1 MNLIMIG
8 GSAAL
13 KIQSIVKQSADD
25 ISVTIYPNIRAFLD
39 AASQR
44 SLTFER
50 LLVLEDG
57 YSCLGNSAQAVL
69 SQFLSF
75 MSSAYPSLP
84 IIALGKR
91 NQDMTDLSLALSA
104 TVSLSMDAAK
114 INSPTIIDMII
125 QPLELLK
132 TRYADRIIDPTATS
146 EPVAEK
152 TTANQKPAKPE
163 KHGLFGH
170 KNNRNSLKAGTSPD
184 TPLTKQTGASNSDLG
199 APSANVNPFAEAQ
212 QTNIN
217 PFAPASGTS
226 PVANPFD
233 NAQQPANP
241 FENAG
246 QSANSNP
253 FASVSGTSPAVAQ
266 AQQPSNPFES
276 QASSSNP
283 FDNQASASNPFDNQ
297 AQQSSTPTSV
307 MPEPVSASPF
317 DNPDIPVTPQKRE
330 RHGLFGRKK
339 NKASASTV
347 APVSPAP
354 QQPTANTNPF
364 ESQSQSPVQNANLFE
379 TATQQNINPFSSQ
392 TSEAQSTGTTPLQ
405 PASDAR
411 PLESQA
417 QQSNSDFDPFSI
429 PMESAFPQS
438 TQNTNPFAS
447 ESSPAQPAQPAIQEE
462 NNTADTE
469 IDPFSNPFD
478 DVEAGSTPAPQETSS
493 TGTVSDASAVE
504 EFDPF
509 SIPLAPSPLDN
520 SPSETPIQEFSPFS
534 SGAKNPSTEAFF
546 AGQTAENLGSVEPLE
561 EVKNPVE
568 NPLFQPYVDEKPAEP
583 APVTKSSKNQISDL
597 ASAPEQIYGRD
608 LKADFDEISPVPFV
622 PAMPEMPSSSQA
634 HPTIK
639 ANVNVDDYDFSRA
652 VKNLPRKANR
662 SEPVIEEADS
672 TNIANIPYVDDTRY
686 NQQFAPAP
694 RVVEK
699 IVEKEV
705 YISSNSGTP
714 VEKLLELNQQ
724 AVVIIT
730 GDRRSGVT
738 YTALNLA
745 SLYGR
750 RVSTLLV
757 DLDTETYGG
766 QLYQDLG
773 YLCSE
778 EENVQNGLTRLR
790 GVNMLQNLVMH
801 DSDAGYDYLF
811 SLIGNQ
817 KPSEE
822 NYKNIQEVL
831 LAQKYYQLTI
841 VDCPW
846 SKLKYFT
853 ELAVRSKVLICV
865 EPDISGC
872 HNTIE
877 LLNDIPATN
886 RLSQALE
893 RNGAFVSKLGTDSNT
908 LLTNLKWIGDTFN
921 IDVDSGDTPWH
932 TLRVLGSANR
942 ENLVS
947 VMKKL

>member
-13 KIQSIVKQSADD
+13 KIQSIIKQSADD
-25 ISVTIYPNIRAFLD
+25 ISATIYPNMRAFLD

-50 LLVLEDG
+50 LLILEDG

-132 TRYADRIIDPTATS
+132 TRYADRIIDPTATPELS
-146 EPVAEK
+146 AE
-152 TTANQKPAKPE
+152 TPAPQKKAQPE
-163 KHGLFGH
+163 KHSLFGH
-170 KNNRNSLKAGTSPD
+170 KSNKNSEKAGTSPV
-184 TPLTKQTGASNSDLG
+184 TPLNRQTGAPNSDLG
-199 APSANVNPFAEAQ
+199 APSANVNPFAEVQAD
-212 QTNIN
+212 NIN
-217 PFAPASGTS
+217 PFASPAGTA

-233 NAQQPANP
+233 NAHQPANP
-241 FENAG
+241 FESQPQQPASNV
-246 QSANSNP
+246 NP
-253 FASVSGTSPAVAQ
+253 FENQ
-266 AQQPSNPFES
+266 AQQPASNVNPFAT
-276 QASSSNP
+276 Q
-283 FDNQASASNPFDNQ
+283 
-297 AQQSSTPTSV
+297 
-307 MPEPVSASPF
+307 
-317 DNPDIPVTPQKRE
+317 
-330 RHGLFGRKK
+330 
-339 NKASASTV
+339 
-347 APVSPAP
+347 P
-354 QQPTANTNPF
+354 QQP
-364 ESQSQSPVQNANLFE
+364 
-379 TATQQNINPFSSQ
+379 I
-392 TSEAQSTGTTPLQ
+392 
-405 PASDAR
+405 
-411 PLESQA
+411 
-417 QQSNSDFDPFSI
+417 
-429 PMESAFPQS
+429 
-438 TQNTNPFAS
+438 
-447 ESSPAQPAQPAIQEE
+447 SPAQPAVNQAPQGTFPAQPPEEQAQVNVNPFSTPSSEVQSSGTAVQQSLNNDNSSEDDFDPFAIPMELESTQPTSSNTPAEE
-462 NNTADTE
+462 E
-469 IDPFSNPFD
+469 IDPFS
-478 DVEAGSTPAPQETSS
+478 TPIAPIAQEQPV

-509 SIPLAPSPLDN
+509 AIPLAPSPLDN
-520 SPSETPIQEFSPFS
+520 SSSETPIQEFSPFS
-534 SGAKNPSTEAFF
+534 SGAKNPSTQSFF
-546 AGQTAENLGSVEPLE
+546 AGQGTENSGSVETPE
-561 EVKNPVE
+561 EVKKPAE

-597 ASAPEQIYGRD
+597 APASERTFGRD
-608 LKADFDEISPVPFV
+608 LKADFDEISPIPFAPV
-622 PAMPEMPSSSQA
+622 LPEMQSSSQV

-652 VKNLPRKANR
+652 VKNLPKKANR

-672 TNIANIPYVDDTRY
+672 ANISNIPYVDDTRY

-705 YISSNSGTP
+705 YVSSNSGTP

-750 RVSTLLV
+750 RLSTLLV
-757 DLDTETYGG
+757 DLDTDTYGG

-822 NYKNIQEVL
+822 NYKNIQDVL

-841 VDCPW
+841 IDCPW
-846 SKLKYFT
+846 NKLKYFT
-853 ELAVRSKVLICV
+853 ELAARSKVLICV

-877 LLNDIPATN
+877 LLNDIPATS
-886 RLSQALE
+886 RLSQAIE
-893 RNGAFVSKLGTDSNT
+893 RNGAFVSKLGTDANT

-921 IDVDSGDTPWH
+921 IDVDNGDTPWH
-932 TLRVLGSANR
+932 TLRVLGTANR
-942 ENLVS
+942 ENLAS

>member
-13 KIQSIVKQSADD
+13 KIRSIIKQSADD
-25 ISVTIYPNIRAFLD
+25 ISATTYPNMRAFLD

-50 LLVLEDG
+50 LLILEDG

-91 NQDMTDLSLALSA
+91 NQAMTDLSLALSA
-104 TVSLSMDAAK
+104 TVSLSMDATK

-132 TRYADRIIDPTATS
+132 TRYADRIIDPTATPES
-146 EPVAEK
+146 SAE
-152 TTANQKPAKPE
+152 TPAPQKKAQPE
-163 KHGLFGH
+163 KHSLFGH
-170 KNNRNSLKAGTSPD
+170 KNNKNSAKAGISPV
-184 TPLTKQTGASNSDLG
+184 TPLNRQTGAPNSDLG
-199 APSANVNPFAEAQ
+199 APSANVNPFAEVQAD
-212 QTNIN
+212 NISL
-217 PFAPASGTS
+217 FASPAGTV

-241 FENAG
+241 FDNQPQ
-246 QSANSNP
+246 QSATPASN
-253 FASVSGTSPAVAQ
+253 
-266 AQQPSNPFES
+266 
-276 QASSSNP
+276 NP
-283 FDNQASASNPFDNQ
+283 FDNL
-297 AQQSSTPTSV
+297 
-307 MPEPVSASPF
+307 
-317 DNPDIPVTPQKRE
+317 DIPVASQKKE
-330 RHGLFGRKK
+330 KHGLFGRKK
-339 NKASASTV
+339 NKASAPAV
-347 APVSPAP
+347 APAVAPAQLPVANVNPFDTQP
-354 QQPTANTNPF
+354 QQP
-364 ESQSQSPVQNANLFE
+364 
-379 TATQQNINPFSSQ
+379 I
-392 TSEAQSTGTTPLQ
+392 
-405 PASDAR
+405 
-411 PLESQA
+411 
-417 QQSNSDFDPFSI
+417 
-429 PMESAFPQS
+429 
-438 TQNTNPFAS
+438 
-447 ESSPAQPAQPAIQEE
+447 SPAQPAVNQAPQVTSPAQPPEE
-462 NNTADTE
+462 QANVNLT
-469 IDPFSNPFD
+469 PFSTPSSEVQSSGTAVQQPLNNDNSLAIPMELENTQPTSSNTPAEEEIAPF
-478 DVEAGSTPAPQETSS
+478 STPLAPIAQEQPV

-509 SIPLAPSPLDN
+509 AIPLAPSPLDN
-520 SPSETPIQEFSPFS
+520 FSSETPIQEFSPFS
-534 SGAKNPSTEAFF
+534 SGAKNPSTQSFF
-546 AGQTAENLGSVEPLE
+546 AGQGTENSGSVETPE
-561 EVKNPVE
+561 EVKNTAE

-597 ASAPEQIYGRD
+597 APASEQTYGRD
-608 LKADFDEISPVPFV
+608 LKADFDEISPIPFAPV
-622 PAMPEMPSSSQA
+622 LPEMPSSSQT

-652 VKNLPRKANR
+652 VKNLPKKANR

-672 TNIANIPYVDDTRY
+672 ANISNIPYVDDTRY

-705 YISSNSGTP
+705 YVNSNSGTP

-750 RVSTLLV
+750 RLSTLLV
-757 DLDTETYGG
+757 DLDTDTYGG

-801 DSDAGYDYLF
+801 DSDMGYDYLF

-822 NYKNIQEVL
+822 NYKNIQDVL

-841 VDCPW
+841 IDCPW
-846 SKLKYFT
+846 NKLKYFT
-853 ELAVRSKVLICV
+853 ELAARSKVLICV
-865 EPDISGC
+865 EPDVSGC
-872 HNTIE
+872 HNIIE
-877 LLNDIPATN
+877 LLNDIPATS
-886 RLSQALE
+886 RLSQAIE
-893 RNGAFVSKLGTDSNT
+893 RNGAFVSKLGTDANT

-921 IDVDSGDTPWH
+921 IDVDNGDTPWH
-932 TLRVLGSANR
+932 TLRVLGTANR
-942 ENLVS
+942 ENLAS
-947 VMKKL
+947 VMKRL

>member
-13 KIQSIVKQSADD
+13 KIQSIIKQSADD
-25 ISVTIYPNIRAFLD
+25 ISATIYPNMRAFLD

-50 LLVLEDG
+50 LLILEDG

-84 IIALGKR
+84 IIALGKH

-132 TRYADRIIDPTATS
+132 TRYADRIIDPTATPES
-146 EPVAEK
+146 SAE
-152 TTANQKPAKPE
+152 TPAPQKKAQPE
-163 KHGLFGH
+163 KHSLFGH
-170 KNNRNSLKAGTSPD
+170 KNNKNSLKAGTSPV
-184 TPLTKQTGASNSDLG
+184 TPLNRQTGAPNSDLG
-199 APSANVNPFAEAQ
+199 APSANVNPFAEVQAD
-212 QTNIN
+212 NIN
-217 PFAPASGTS
+217 PFASPAGTA

-241 FENAG
+241 FDN
-246 QSANSNP
+246 QP
-253 FASVSGTSPAVAQ
+253 
-266 AQQPSNPFES
+266 QQPASNVNPFE
-276 QASSSNP
+276 
-283 FDNQASASNPFDNQ
+283 NQ
-297 AQQSSTPTSV
+297 AQQSTSNV
-307 MPEPVSASPF
+307 NPF
-317 DNPDIPVTPQKRE
+317 DTQ
-330 RHGLFGRKK
+330 
-339 NKASASTV
+339 
-347 APVSPAP
+347 P
-354 QQPTANTNPF
+354 QQPISPAQTAVNQAPQGTFPAQPAVNQA
-364 ESQSQSPVQNANLFE
+364 SQGTFPAQPPEEQAQVNVK
-379 TATQQNINPFSSQ
+379 PFSTPS
-392 TSEAQSTGTTPLQ
+392 SEVQSSGTAVQQPLNN
-405 PASDAR
+405 D
-411 PLESQA
+411 
-417 QQSNSDFDPFSI
+417 NSSEDDFDPFAI
-429 PMESAFPQS
+429 PMELEN
-438 TQNTNPFAS
+438 TQPTSSNT
-447 ESSPAQPAQPAIQEE
+447 PAEE
-462 NNTADTE
+462 E
-469 IDPFSNPFD
+469 IDPFS
-478 DVEAGSTPAPQETSS
+478 TPLAPIAQEQPV

-509 SIPLAPSPLDN
+509 AIPLAPSPLDN
-520 SPSETPIQEFSPFS
+520 SSSETPIQEFSPFS
-534 SGAKNPSTEAFF
+534 SGAKNPDTQSFF
-546 AGQTAENLGSVEPLE
+546 AGQGTENSGSVEPPE
-561 EVKNPVE
+561 EVKNTAE

-597 ASAPEQIYGRD
+597 APASEQTYGRD
-608 LKADFDEISPVPFV
+608 LKADFDEISPIPFAPV
-622 PAMPEMPSSSQA
+622 LPEMPSSSQT

-652 VKNLPRKANR
+652 VKNLPKKANR

-672 TNIANIPYVDDTRY
+672 ANISNIPYVDDTRY

-705 YISSNSGTP
+705 YVDSNSGTP

-750 RVSTLLV
+750 RLSTLLV
-757 DLDTETYGG
+757 DLDTDTYGG

-822 NYKNIQEVL
+822 NYKNIQDVL

-841 VDCPW
+841 IDCPW
-846 SKLKYFT
+846 NKLKYFT
-853 ELAVRSKVLICV
+853 ELAARSKVLICV

-877 LLNDIPATN
+877 LLNDIPATS
-886 RLSQALE
+886 RLSQAIE
-893 RNGAFVSKLGTDSNT
+893 RNGAFVSKLGTDANT
-908 LLTNLKWIGDTFN
+908 LLTNLKWIGDTFD
-921 IDVDSGDTPWH
+921 IDVNNGDTPWH
-932 TLRVLGSANR
+932 TLRVLGTANR
-942 ENLVS
+942 ENLAS